1 MATIPENQLNDA
13 AAGDAVRLADYLVVL
28 AENWRLIA
36 VVTAMGLFVGV
47 LYAFLS
53 HPIYR
58 ADAMIQVEDNSGS
71 AKDAL
76 GELASI
82 FDTKATAAA
91 EIELIRSRMVVGE
104 AVRQLHLDI
113 EVRPRYFPIV
123 GAWFARRTGRD
134 GVAAPMLGLK
144 RFAWGGERIVVSKF
158 DVPDVWNRKAFVLK
172 ATKNQSYE
180 LYDED
185 ANLVLQG
192 KVGVEANGALKDKG
206 MAHIVVEQLVARPE
220 TEFQLMRTSTLATID
235 AIQKSLTI
243 DEKTKDS
250 GIIGLKL
257 DGSDNARTTETVN
270 AIARNYVKQNID
282 RKSAEAEHTLSFL
295 DQQLP
300 QLRKELD
307 KAEDRYNAFRNKNGT
322 VDLSEE
328 SRLLLQQIVD
338 NKTKLLDLQ
347 QQRLGLAERFAAT
360 HPSIAALDAQIKAMQ
375 AAQDTLT
382 RRISM
387 LPDTEQTALRL
398 LRDVRVNTELYS
410 NLLNSAQQL
419 KIVKAGQVGNVRVV
433 DYAELAERPFR
444 PNRPVVV
451 ALATVLGLF
460 AGVIA
465 AYVRKA
471 LYGGVE
477 HSEEIESIGLPVY
490 GVVPHSEKQRQIHR
504 GLQVSNADAR
514 VLAVEAP
521 TDVAIEGVRSLRTAL
536 QFALINAENN
546 IVMVTGS
553 RPEVGKTFI
562 SSNLSAVLAATGKR
576 VLLIDADMRRG
587 DVHSYFGLKRR
598 SGLSDVIS
606 GAALDS
612 VIVRDIVPGLD
623 VLLNG
628 MSPPNPSELLMSEQF
643 RALLDY
649 GSRHYDIVIV
659 DTPPVL
665 AVTDCVLIGKHAAT
679 TLLVV
684 RHGFHPLSEIRESVK
699 RLRNGGVVVKGAL
712 FTDVPQRRV
721 GYGTY
726 YAGYYGY
733 ESKAS

>member
-1 MATIPENQLNDA
+1 MATIPENQFNDA
-13 AAGDAVRLADYLVVL
+13 TAGDTVRLADYLVVL
-28 AENWRLIA
+28 AESWRLIA
-36 VVTAMGLFVGV
+36 VVTAMGLFIGV

-113 EVRPRYFPIV
+113 DVRPRYFPVI
-123 GAWFARRTGRD
+123 GEWLARRNVSD
-134 GVAAPMLGLK
+134 SVAAPMLGMK

-158 DVPDVWNRKAFVLK
+158 EVPGALNRKEFSLK
-172 ATKNQSYE
+172 PTSNQSYD
-180 LYDED
+180 LYDPD
-185 ANLVLQG
+185 ANLVLRG
-192 KVGVEANGALKDKG
+192 RVGVEASSVLKDKG
-206 MAHIVVEQLVARPE
+206 VVRVLVEQLVARPG
-220 TEFQLMRTSTLATID
+220 TEFVLMHTSTLATID

-257 DGSDNARTTETVN
+257 DGSNNARTTETVN

-282 RKSAEAEHTLSFL
+282 RKSAEAEHTLTFL

-338 NKTKLLDLQ
+338 NKTKLLELQ
-347 QQRLGLAERFAAT
+347 QQRIALSERFAPT
-360 HPSIAALDAQIKAMQ
+360 HPSVAALDAQIKAMQ
-375 AAQDTLT
+375 SAQDTLT
-382 RRISM
+382 RRVST

-398 LRDVRVNTELYS
+398 LRDVRVNTELYT

-419 KIVKAGQVGNVRVV
+419 KIMKAGQVGNVRVV

-451 ALATVLGLF
+451 LLATMFGLF

-465 AYVRKA
+465 AYGRKA

-490 GVVPHSEKQRQIHR
+490 GVVPHSEKQRQISR
-504 GLQVSNADAR
+504 GSQIGKDKAR

-587 DVHSYFGLKRR
+587 DVHTYFGLDGRA
-598 SGLSDVIS
+598 GLSDVIG
-606 GAALDS
+606 GADFDR
-612 VIVRDIVPGLD
+612 IVVREIVPGMD
-623 VLLNG
+623 VLPHG
-628 MSPPNPSELLMSEQF
+628 MLPPNPSELLMSEQF
-643 RALLDY
+643 RAVLDH

-665 AVTDCVLIGKHAAT
+665 AVTDCVLIGKYAAT

-699 RLRNGGVVVKGAL
+699 RLRNGGVIVKGAL

-733 ESKAS
+733 ESNAS